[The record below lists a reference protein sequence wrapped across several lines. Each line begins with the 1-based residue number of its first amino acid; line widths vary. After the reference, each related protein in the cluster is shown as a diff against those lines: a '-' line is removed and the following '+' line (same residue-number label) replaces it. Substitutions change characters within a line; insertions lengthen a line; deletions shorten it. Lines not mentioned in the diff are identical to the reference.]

1 MSLDARTVLK
11 VMKKVSTPCT
21 TILLEVVL
29 YNVVTKVKFCHSGV
43 LHYGHITAQRTHIK
57 VWKVKKNQLLSHTGF
72 NKTAK
77 KG

>member
-1 MSLDARTVLK
+1 MSLDARTVLT

-57 VWKVKKNQLLSHTGF
+57 VWKVKKPNSCHIQGSIKLQ
-72 NKTAK
+72 K

>member
-43 LHYGHITAQRTHIK
+43 LHYGHITGAALGI
-57 VWKVKKNQLLSHTGF
+57 SIYGF
-72 NKTAK
+72 RYLI
-77 KG
+77 GGLP